1 MDLAGVQRL
10 MRSLPPSSSDVPSII
25 HSSTHNHAAIVFSDD
40 GRACAGY
47 ADRLVRLEIAS
58 DTVPQ
63 QRHPYADCFRF
74 SLNHVT

>member
-10 MRSLPPSSSDVPSII
+10 TRSLPPASDVPSII
-25 HSSTHNHAAIVFSDD
+25 HNSTHNHAAIVFSYD
-40 GRACAGY
+40 GPACAGY
-47 ADRLVRLEIAS
+47 AERLVCLGIAS
-58 DTVPQ
+58 DTAPQ